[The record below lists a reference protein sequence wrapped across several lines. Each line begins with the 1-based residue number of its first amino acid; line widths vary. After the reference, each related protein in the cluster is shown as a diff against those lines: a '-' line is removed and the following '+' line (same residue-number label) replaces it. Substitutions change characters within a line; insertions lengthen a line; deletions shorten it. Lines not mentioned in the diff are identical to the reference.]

1 MEIQLTTLPS
11 EAPQDPFFPVE
22 TPPGPAFLD
31 TAACLCAYRE
41 TPVSDSSD
49 GAWECIGNQF
59 DEDINNTTRGKWFR
73 PAHNTTITTASAQE
87 DSAIWD
93 ASNPPDTTK
102 PLLYDP
108 EEDVLVDVNS
118 NALTVYDA
126 ACTGQNQTRFS
137 TAFYRAVSE
146 KEHNETMIDAMP
158 CWKGPTAVPMQI
170 MGLDEW
176 QSAGCNEGFLCENNT
191 VNSLP
196 QYCPPIEACQM
207 GRAAGSVCQIHHTNV
222 GMGPFEPVLC
232 QGGYYCPKGGVEKI
246 PCPAHHYCQPGSV
259 RPTPCSVGSSCPKG
273 SISEVFYAPL
283 IVLLVVDTLL
293 VLGVLLLSLR
303 KKRAARASAEGYAAA
318 YRGLDSPSAQD
329 SCRTLVAH
337 NTPHE
342 DSFLNVESPVDSEGD
357 RSMPPVE
364 RSSAGC
370 KSDGLPVHLEAFVE
384 SMRKATETAR
394 FGLSFQYTNLSYQPR
409 GTTRPILH
417 NVTGSIDC
425 GSLTAVMGGSGA
437 GKSTFINVLM
447 GKLTNTGGGVMVN
460 DVLNKMTRYKKLIGY
475 VPQDDIV
482 LPELTVREN
491 ILHSARVRLPRHWRD
506 AEVQAHVDTVIDA
519 LELTHVQDS
528 LIGTTGR
535 PIISGG
541 QRKRVSIGLELAA
554 APMAIFLDE
563 PTSGLDATTA
573 SSIMRTLKSIACL
586 GISVIVTIHQ
596 PRAEIMDMMDQFVL
610 LANGQ
615 VVCDGAAR
623 FVQHYFETIGF
634 AFPPYINPGDVI
646 TDIITGNGGVYKAQ
660 GNTSME
666 WLTANW
672 ARSGARCNGNDASLA
687 ATEPP
692 FVSARR
698 RPFTPSSLMKLTR
711 GASRYRHRSLKDPVI
726 LEALDKRG
734 ASHLRQTWLCLSRAM
749 LQQWRQKTSFWF
761 EMILASLAGLLLGLA
776 QNGKNG
782 VLFHGI
788 YRGSF
793 AVLSPAVDMTSA
805 LQLSLLLGV
814 ALGLISAAPGVRV
827 FSEEILV
834 QRREAE
840 AGHSRPAY
848 FVAKV
853 LSALPRTVAAA
864 AHFTT
869 LVLLLARLPLP
880 WGVALAAHVAYAWC
894 AHGAA
899 AVVAATTRREDA
911 PLVAVT
917 VVGLLLGV
925 LCGAAPTLA
934 QVGRWRLAWLWR
946 AGPAV
951 WLTEL
956 YFGEL
961 VRPRGVL
968 YRTEL
973 AAGATGLGLDAT
985 ARNLGVLV
993 ALGVAYRVVA
1003 YAGLV
1008 WGTRLRV

>member
-1 MEIQLTTLPS
+1 MHIKSTTLPG

-31 TAACLCAYRE
+31 TAACLCAYRK
-41 TPVSDSSD
+41 TPVADSND

-59 DEDINNTTRGKWFR
+59 DEEINNTKRGKWFR
-73 PAHNTTITTASAQE
+73 PAHNATITTTSTQE
-87 DSAIWD
+87 GSAIWD
-93 ASNPPDTTK
+93 ASNPPDTTE
-102 PLLYDP
+102 PLMFYP
-108 EEDVLVDVNS
+108 EGDALVAFNS
-118 NALTVYDA
+118 KALTVYDA

-146 KEHNETMIDAMP
+146 KENNETMIDAMP
-158 CWKGPTAVPMQI
+158 CWQGPTAVPMQI

-196 QYCPPIEACQM
+196 QYCPPVEACQV
-207 GRAAGSVCQIHHTNV
+207 GRAAGSVCQLNHTNV

-232 QGGYYCPKGGVEKI
+232 QGGYYCPERGVEKI
-246 PCPAHHYCQPGSV
+246 SCPARHYCQPGSV

-283 IVLLVVDTLL
+283 IALLVFDTLL
-293 VLGVLLLSLR
+293 VLGILLLSLR
-303 KKRAARASAEGYAAA
+303 RRAAKASMGGYAAA
-318 YRGLDSPSAQD
+318 YRGLHPPSAQE
-329 SCRTLVAH
+329 SCRTLVA
-337 NTPHE
+337 NTTPQE
-342 DSFLNVESPVDSEGD
+342 DTFRNVTTPVDSELNQ
-357 RSMPPVE
+357 SMHPIE
-364 RSSAGC
+364 SSSEWS
-370 KSDGLPVHLEAFVE
+370 KNDGLPLHLEAFVE

-409 GTTRPILH
+409 GTPRPILH
-417 NVTGSIDC
+417 NVTGSINC
-425 GSLTAVMGGSGA
+425 GSLTAIMGGSGA

-447 GKLTNTGGGVMVN
+447 GKLTNTGGSVMIN
-460 DVLNKMTRYKKLIGY
+460 DVPNTMKRYKKLIGY

-491 ILHSARVRLPRHWRD
+491 ILHSARVRLPRHWKD
-506 AEVQAHVDTVIDA
+506 AEVQSHVDTVIDA
-519 LELTHVQDS
+519 LELSHVQDS

-535 PIISGG
+535 PLISGG

-563 PTSGLDATTA
+563 PTSGLDATAA
-573 SSIMRTLKSIACL
+573 SSIMRTLRSIACL

-596 PRAEIMDMMDQFVL
+596 PRAEIMDMMDEFIL

-623 FVQHYFETIGF
+623 SVQHYFETLGF
-634 AFPPYINPGDVI
+634 SFPPYTNPGDVI
-646 TDIITGNGGVYKAQ
+646 TDIITGNGGMYKAD
-660 GNTSME
+660 GNTSMA
-666 WLTANW
+666 WLVASW
-672 ARSGARCNGNDASLA
+672 ACSEAGRKSNDASLA
-687 ATEPP
+687 AAKPP
-692 FVSARR
+692 AVSGRR
-698 RPFTPSSLMKLTR
+698 RPFTPSSLIPFTR
-711 GASRYRHRSLKDPVI
+711 RASRYRHQSLNDPEI

-734 ASHLRQTWLCLSRAM
+734 ASHLRQMWLCLHRAM
-749 LQQWRQKTSFWF
+749 LQQWRHKKSFWS

-793 AVLSPAVDMTSA
+793 AILSPAVDMTSA

-814 ALGLISAAPGVRV
+814 ALGLISAGPGVRI

-848 FVAKV
+848 FLAKV
-853 LSALPRTVAAA
+853 VAALPRTLAAA
-864 AHFTT
+864 VHFTAV
-869 LVLLLARLPLP
+869 VLFLARLPLP
-880 WGVALAAHVAYAWC
+880 WGVGLAAHLAYAWC

-899 AVVAATTRREDA
+899 SVVAVSVRREDA
-911 PLVAVT
+911 PLVAT
-917 VVGLLLGV
+917 MTSLLLGV

-961 VRPRGVL
+961 VRPQAHV
-968 YRTEL
+968 YRTDL
-973 AAGATGLGLDAT
+973 AAAATGLGLDVT

-993 ALGVAYRVVA
+993 AIGVAYRVVA